1 MKSSFY
7 PVLILRQKVAGR
19 SKHNDKA
26 IMEKAIAI
34 AFIGVFLTEAI
45 VIIIGNTFTI
55 FVFWKQRFH
64 LKRTCFLLISLAV
77 ADLLVGITEPVL
89 LGTRKFQKNKSLGKK
104 DGDIMSLSTAFQ
116 VLASSTSMFFLALI
130 SLERVFAVL
139 YPLRHRVISTR
150 PYICSVVITWATG
163 FCMAAIF
170 FLEAYHRE
178 VGRLYAAVVIHS
190 CLSVS
195 GLVICGSYLTI
206 RTRLRSDFRMHNR
219 NLTERNLRLSRTLFI
234 IVGVSLLFWLPGFVA
249 YVLREFC
256 WECVSL
262 PIAATV
268 NVLRLANS
276 MVNPFVYS
284 FKMPMFKNAFKK
296 RRRKYGRTNEL
307 RAVGANIS
315 SEETGLYYPS
325 SCSLVQYK
333 RNLSNE

>member
-1 MKSSFY
+1 
-7 PVLILRQKVAGR
+7 
-19 SKHNDKA
+19 
-26 IMEKAIAI
+26 
-34 AFIGVFLTEAI
+34 
-45 VIIIGNTFTI
+45 
-55 FVFWKQRFH
+55 
-64 LKRTCFLLISLAV
+64 
-77 ADLLVGITEPVL
+77 
-89 LGTRKFQKNKSLGKK
+89 
-104 DGDIMSLSTAFQ
+104 MSLSTAFQ

-190 CLSVS
+190 CLFGS

>member
-1 MKSSFY
+1 
-7 PVLILRQKVAGR
+7 
-19 SKHNDKA
+19 
-26 IMEKAIAI
+26 MEKAIAI
-34 AFIGVFLTEAI
+34 AFIGVFVTEAI
-45 VIIIGNTFTI
+45 VIIIGNIFTI
-55 FVFWKQRFH
+55 FVFWTQRFH

-77 ADLLVGITEPVL
+77 ADLLVGITELFVL
-89 LGTRKFQKNKSLGKK
+89 LARMFEKLV
-104 DGDIMSLSTAFQ
+104 SLSTAFQ
-116 VLASSTSMFFLALI
+116 VLGSSTSVFFLVVI

-139 YPLRHRVISTR
+139 YPIRHLVSSIR
-150 PYICSVVITWATG
+150 PYIWSIFMSWAAG
-163 FCMAAIF
+163 FCLAGIF
-170 FLEAYHRE
+170 LLEKYHRE

-190 CLSVS
+190 CLFVS

>member
-1 MKSSFY
+1 
-7 PVLILRQKVAGR
+7 
-19 SKHNDKA
+19 
-26 IMEKAIAI
+26 MEKAIAI

-55 FVFWKQRFH
+55 FVFWKQRLH

-77 ADLLVGITEPVL
+77 ADLLVGITEPVV
-89 LGTRKFQKNKSLGKK
+89 LGTRKFKENTSLGKK
-104 DGDIMSLSTAFQ
+104 EGDIISLSTAFQ
-116 VLASSTSMFFLALI
+116 VLTSSTSVFLLALI
-130 SLERVFAVL
+130 SLERVYAVL
-139 YPLRHRVISTR
+139 YPLRHRVTSTR
-150 PYICSVVITWATG
+150 PYICSIVITWATG

-170 FLEAYHRE
+170 FSEAYHRD

-190 CLSVS
+190 CLFVS

-206 RTRLRSDFRMHNR
+206 RTRLRSDFQTHSR

-234 IVGVSLLFWLPGFVA
+234 TVGVSLLFWLPGFVA
-249 YVLREFC
+249 SVLREFC

-262 PIAATV
+262 PIGATV

-296 RRRKYGRTNEL
+296 HRRKRRRTNEL
-307 RAVGANIS
+307 RAFGANIS
-315 SEETGLYYPS
+315 SEDRENGPVSKQL
-325 SCSLVQYK
+325 
-333 RNLSNE
+333 